1 MEDFVASTCD
11 EEVIS
16 ALAVLPVRQSFT
28 LPTKTASQFHG
39 SSAVLWAMAELPPTD
54 EGTGRAKPG

>member
-1 MEDFVASTCD
+1 MEDFVASICD

-28 LPTKTASQFHG
+28 LPTKTASQLHG
-39 SSAVLWAMAELPPTD
+39 SSAVLWAMAGSCVSGPPP
-54 EGTGRAKPG
+54 E